1 MQPAFNTL
9 HFHHAFF
16 DSAVETF
23 RALIVLYA
31 TLCLHENKL
40 CNITLN
46 CLLLLSNKSNET
58 VDAYGPQATRHFQFL
73 SFITAMMTLFCF

>member
-46 CLLLLSNKSNET
+46 CLLFFYPTNEMKQWMPT
-58 VDAYGPQATRHFQFL
+58 DHKLHVTF
-73 SFITAMMTLFCF
+73 SFSHSSPP

>member
-31 TLCLHENKL
+31 YMKINFVTLHW
-40 CNITLN
+40 TVYFF
-46 CLLLLSNKSNET
+46 LSNKWNET
-58 VDAYGPQATRHFQFL
+58 VDAYRPQATRHFL